1 MSLLHS
7 VRLAMKNERVV
18 VKVGGSLLQIP
29 DLSVRLNK
37 WLRNGSFQT
46 ILVPGGGGAADWIR
60 KLDHVYRFSEV
71 TSHWLAIR
79 AMSLNAHVLSE
90 VMGGVSVIECVK
102 DVLFQDGS
110 QIAWILDPQKM
121 LCEKSKSS
129 DRELPCTWDVTGDSI
144 AAWVTHQ
151 VSASTLFLLK
161 AAPLGDINCV
171 RQAVARGLLDSYFQT
186 ASRGI
191 PRIIYV
197 NFQESDSTPYD
208 LVARKPIT
216 NL

>member
-1 MSLLHS
+1 
-7 VRLAMKNERVV
+7 MKNERVV

-102 DVLFQDGS
+102 DVLLQDGS

-121 LCEKSKSS
+121 LCEKSKGS
-129 DRELPCTWDVTGDSI
+129 DRGLPCTWDVTGDSI

-161 AAPLGDINCV
+161 AAPLEDINCV
-171 RQAVARGLLDSYFQT
+171 RQAVDRGLLDSYFQT

>member
-1 MSLLHS
+1 
-7 VRLAMKNERVV
+7 MKNERVV

-37 WLRNGSFQT
+37 WLRNGSFQA

-60 KLDHVYRFSEV
+60 KLDHVYRFPEV
-71 TSHWLAIR
+71 TSHGLAIR

-102 DVLFQDGS
+102 DALFQDGS
-110 QIAWILDPQKM
+110 QIAWILDPHKM

-129 DRELPCTWDVTGDSI
+129 DRGLPCTWDVTGDSI

>member
-1 MSLLHS
+1 
-7 VRLAMKNERVV
+7 MKNERVV
-18 VKVGGSLLQIP
+18 VKVGGSLFQIP
-29 DLSVRLNK
+29 DLSARLNR
-37 WLRNGSFQT
+37 WLRNSGFQT

-60 KLDHVYRFSEV
+60 KLDQVYRFPEV

-102 DVLFQDGS
+102 DALFQEGS
-110 QIAWILDPQKM
+110 QSAWILDPQKM
-121 LCEKSKSS
+121 LCEKSQESNPG
-129 DRELPCTWDVTGDSI
+129 LPCTWDVTGDSI

-161 AAPLGDINCV
+161 AAPLENINCV
-171 RQAVARGLLDSYFQT
+171 RQAVARGLLDSHFQT
-186 ASRGI
+186 VSQGI
-191 PRIIYV
+191 PRIIYI

-208 LVARKPIT
+208 LVACKPIT
-216 NL
+216 KL